1 MVFLIQIIIKTK
13 TESFEIISTFLSTQ
27 LSTYRM
33 DRYIFIISRQILVFL
48 FS

>member
-33 DRYIFIISRQILVFL
+33 DWYFIISRQILVFL